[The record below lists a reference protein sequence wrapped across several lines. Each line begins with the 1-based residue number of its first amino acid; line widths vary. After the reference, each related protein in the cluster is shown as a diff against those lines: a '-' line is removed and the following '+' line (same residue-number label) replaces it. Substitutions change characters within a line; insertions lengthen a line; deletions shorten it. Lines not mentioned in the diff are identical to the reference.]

1 MGLARSAMRWA
12 LGVVLI
18 AHGLGNAVL
27 PLRGVDGG
35 VPAPASAAMTFLYI
49 VAIVGFVAA
58 GAAVLGVDAFGGRHS
73 PPVIAT
79 IAAIC
84 SLAGQALLLAP
95 DLWPGAVLNITLP
108 VLTFAYASALQP
120 YFDRPRHRWLHRAL
134 NVAGLAFVAWIAAS
148 AVLWPWHR
156 AWGTTDREWM
166 LALPGDREPRT
177 PSLELMHGVSIAAPP
192 DRVWPWLVQIG
203 QDRAGFYSYERLE
216 RLFGANIHNT
226 AAIHPE
232 WQTLRPGDHVYAT
245 QAGYLEGVLPE
256 RPGWRV
262 ADVRPNRALV
272 LEGWGAFV
280 LLPQHDG
287 GTRFLV
293 RSTFSNEHVPVWIAA
308 LNFSAFELPHFIMQR
323 RMMLNI
329 KSLSEART

>member
-1 MGLARSAMRWA
+1 MRLARSAMRWA
-12 LGVVLI
+12 LGLALV

-27 PLRGVDGG
+27 PLRGVDAGPWAAG
-35 VPAPASAAMTFLYI
+35 SAAIALLYI
-49 VAIVGFVAA
+49 AAIVGFVAA
-58 GAAVLGVDAFGGRHS
+58 GAGVLGVDIFGRHRA
-73 PPVIAT
+73 PVLAT
-79 IAAIC
+79 VAAIC
-84 SLAGQALLLAP
+84 SLAAEAMLLAP
-95 DLWPGAVLNITLP
+95 DLWPGVVLDVTLP
-108 VLTFAYASALQP
+108 VLTYAYTSALQP
-120 YFDRPRHRWLHRAL
+120 YFDRPRHRWWHGAL
-134 NVAGLAFVAWIAAS
+134 NVAGVAFFAWIAAS

-156 AWGTTDREWM
+156 AWGTTDREWA
-166 LALPGDREPRT
+166 LALPGDRQPRT

-192 DRVWPWLVQIG
+192 ERVWPWLVQLG

-216 RLFGANIHNT
+216 RLFGDDIHNT
-226 AAIHPE
+226 TTIHRE

-262 ADVRPNRALV
+262 AEVQPNRALV

-280 LLPQHDG
+280 LLPDTDG

-293 RSTFSNEHVPVWIAA
+293 RSTVSNDHVPVWIAA

-323 RMMLNI
+323 RMMLTI